1 MTPETPSSTPS
12 SASPAPA
19 LNGTATPSGADRK
32 AALYLQHP
40 EETPELPAPMPYLI
54 HPPSKLSS
62 TSSWISFREKT
73 LLPLMQ
79 QMPDDRNLPVLLKQ
93 VEIILAWRATIAP
106 DDRFWKAD

>member
-1 MTPETPSSTPS
+1 
-12 SASPAPA
+12 
-19 LNGTATPSGADRK
+19 
-32 AALYLQHP
+32 
-40 EETPELPAPMPYLI
+40 MPYLI